1 MYLRKICV
9 LLEHIEKVEK
19 HIGDIPFTLTLYK
32 YHAEITWFST
42 EPYYINW
49 FINLQIPV
57 VLKQENDTAFGEILY
72 NSKLRLVI
80 TNKLSS
86 VKTNWKQQHQ
96 RQQTA
101 KLLQITG

>member
-1 MYLRKICV
+1 MYVRKICV
-9 LLEHIEKVEK
+9 LLEHLEKVEK
-19 HIGDIPFTLTLYK
+19 HIGETSFTLTFYK
-32 YHAEITWFST
+32 YHAEITWFSI

-57 VLKQENDTAFGEILY
+57 ALKQENDTAFGEILY
-72 NSKLRLVI
+72 DSKLRLRI

-86 VKTNWKQQHQ
+86 VKTNWKLQHQ
-96 RQQTA
+96 RHQTA